1 MKTKNKILSIIL
13 TALSVITITVP
24 IGFVAYFHY
33 VFSTESEQ
41 PENYNPAQSFN
52 SKYNVNISD
61 AADVLYCKS
70 NAFGWFGDGITYCVY
85 NIESEDIGVSWNEEK
100 NVVFEEEVNN
110 LVSLLIKDFKDEDES
125 FDLEYT
131 FDWTKEYK
139 WYCKYKLLYTNEYV
153 DTLNNEL
160 NGYTDGFFA
169 FLVPNEHKLYCID
182 KNI

>member
-1 MKTKNKILSIIL
+1 MKTNNKILSIIL
-13 TALSVITITVP
+13 TALSVIIITVP

-61 AADVLYCKS
+61 DADVLYCKS

-100 NVVFEEEVNN
+100 NVAFEGEVNN
-110 LVSLLIKDFKDEDES
+110 LVGFLIEDFIDEDES
-125 FDLEYT
+125 FVLEYT

-139 WYCKYKLLYTNEYV
+139 WYCKYKYNNEYV
-153 DTLNNEL
+153 DTPNEVPSYY
-160 NGYTDGFFA
+160 NDGFFT
-169 FLVPNEHKLYCID
+169 FFVPDEHKLYCIE
-182 KNI
+182 KNF